1 MLDALLRRG
10 TLIAVI
16 ALIVSV
22 FGLLAALRVPV
33 QMIPDLDVRVVSVQ
47 TRWAGATPQ
56 DVEKEILIEQE
67 NVLRS
72 LPSLQRMKSTA
83 RTGEAVIELEFPFG
97 VDLTEALIRVNNA
110 LSQVPAYPE
119 NVDEPQLFANSF
131 SANAFMYYRIEPLPG
146 NPLGLDI
153 DLVRDFVEDFVRPRL
168 ERVPAVSQIEIRGG
182 AERQIQIWLDA
193 AGLAARGL
201 SIGEVREAIRARNRD
216 VSAGDLDTGK
226 RRYLLRTTGRY
237 RDLAAL
243 EDTLLT
249 QGDRPEVRLRDVATL
264 RFDHFELRALSRVDG
279 VPNVGVAVRREIG
292 SNVIA
297 IKRAMGEAVA
307 RVNAEVLKPA
317 GLQILL
323 TSDDVRYVEDSVANV
338 WQNLALGALLA
349 GATLWWFFRSL
360 PMTGLGMLGIPL
372 CALAAFIGLLLTG
385 RTLNVISLAGVAFAI
400 GMTLDNSIV
409 VLESIERAR
418 QRGLARFDAALQ
430 GVKQVWPAV
439 LASTLTTMLVFAPVL
454 FIEQEAGQLYS
465 DIAVAISAAIFVSM
479 LVAISVLPVASQ
491 RVGTLTRDTGP
502 SAGEGRL
509 MTLIDWLLAAPR
521 RQWGLAAGTVAFTA
535 AALFTLTPAAEYL
548 PEGEE
553 AKTFAR
559 MIAPPGYNLATLAA
573 ISEQVEATFLPQ
585 VQASRAAYMAGET
598 PIPPIAYFNLQVQPE
613 QLRVIA
619 ETVDPG
625 DIDALM
631 AALTAH
637 FRSYPG
643 MRAFASRGSIISSN
657 DGGTR
662 SVNVD
667 IAGQDLATLY
677 GVAEAVYTRAQRVL
691 ENPQINSEPSA
702 LTLAQPLIELRPDW
716 SQLAALGWSAADFGY
731 AVAALSDGA
740 FVDEFFQG
748 DDKID
753 IYFYGPSGPD
763 ASLAMVQQQSVSTPG
778 GRVLPIGALA
788 DWVETVDTDTVR
800 RINGQRTVT
809 LNIIPPRAVP
819 LETGVD
825 RVQRDVID
833 ALIDEGAIPPG
844 VSLDISGAA
853 DQLDATREALGENF
867 AVAVL
872 LCYLLLVA
880 IFSHWG
886 YPLLI
891 LATVPLGI
899 AGGIIGLWLLNL
911 IGGPLAGIRQPFD
924 LITMLGFLIL
934 LGTVVNNP
942 ILVVERAREG
952 LATGLDRTRAV
963 REAVATRIRPV
974 MMTTLTTTFGLAP
987 LVLIPGAGTELYRG
1001 VGAVVLFG
1009 LLFTSLITLTVL
1021 PCLLHLLLGWRRQ
1034 DASASARAGIGPG

>member
-1 MLDALLRRG
+1 MLEGLLRRG

-47 TRWAGATPQ
+47 TRWPGATPQ

-67 NVLRS
+67 TVLRS

-83 RTGEAVIELEFPFG
+83 GTGEAVIELEFPFG

-153 DLVRDFVEDFVRPRL
+153 DLVRDFVDDFVKPRL
-168 ERVPAVSQIEIRGG
+168 ERVPGVSQIEIRGG

-193 AGLAARGL
+193 AGLAARG
-201 SIGEVREAIRARNRD
+201 ITINDVREAIRARNRD

-226 RRYLLRTTGRY
+226 RRYLLRTAGRY

-243 EDTLLT
+243 EDTVLT
-249 QGDRPEVRLRDVATL
+249 AGDRPEVRLRDVAEL
-264 RFDHFELRALSRVDG
+264 RFDHFELRALSRANG
-279 VPNVGVAVRREIG
+279 VPNVGLSVRRETG
-292 SNVIA
+292 SNVID
-297 IKRAMGEAVA
+297 IKRAMTEAVA
-307 RVNAEVLKPA
+307 RVDAEVLRPA
-317 GLQILL
+317 GLQMFL
-323 TSDDVRYVEDSVANV
+323 TSDDVRYVEDSIANV

-360 PMTGLGMLGIPL
+360 PMTALGMLGIPL
-372 CALAAFIGLLLTG
+372 CALAAFIGLLLSG

-418 QRGLARFDAALQ
+418 QRGRARFAAALE
-430 GVKQVWPAV
+430 GVQQVWPAV

-491 RVGTLTRDTGP
+491 RVASLSRQGAE
-502 SAGEGRL
+502 AGEGRL
-509 MTLIDWLLAAPR
+509 MAVIDWLLAAPS
-521 RQWGLAAGTVAFTA
+521 RQWGLAIGALAFTLG
-535 AALFTLTPAAEYL
+535 ALLLLTPAAEYL

-559 MIAPPGYNLATLAA
+559 MIAPPGYNLATMAA
-573 ISEQVEATFLPQ
+573 IGEKVEATFLPQ
-585 VQASRAAYMAGET
+585 VQAERSAYANGDT
-598 PIPPIAYFNLQVQPE
+598 DTPPIAYFNLQIQAE

-631 AALTAH
+631 TALTTH

-667 IAGQDLATLY
+667 IAGQDLAALY
-677 GVAEAVYTRAQRVL
+677 HVAEAVYARAQSVL
-691 ENPQINSEPSA
+691 EDPQINSEPSA

-716 SQLAALGWSAADFGY
+716 SKLAALQWNAADFGY

-753 IYFYGPSGPD
+753 IYFYGPSGPG
-763 ASLAMVQQQSVSTPG
+763 ASLADIQQQPLFVPG
-778 GRVLPIGALA
+778 NSVLPVSALA
-788 DWVETVDTDTVR
+788 EWVETVDTASVR

-809 LNIIPPRAVP
+809 LNIIPPRSVP
-819 LETGVD
+819 LETGVA
-825 RVQRDVID
+825 RVQREVID
-833 ALIDEGAIPPG
+833 ALVAERQIPPG

-952 LATGLDRTRAV
+952 LAAGLERTLAV

-974 MMTTLTTTFGLAP
+974 MMTTLTTSFGLAP

-1021 PCLLHLLLGWRRQ
+1021 PCLLHLLLGWRRSG
-1034 DASASARAGIGPG
+1034 AVSARP

>member
-1 MLDALLRRG
+1 MLEALLRRG

-16 ALIVSV
+16 ALIISV

-47 TRWAGATPQ
+47 TRWPGATPQ

-67 NVLRS
+67 TVLRRV
-72 LPSLQRMKSTA
+72 PSLQRMKSTA
-83 RTGEAVIELEFPFG
+83 STGEAVIELEFPFG

-131 SANAFMYYRIEPLPG
+131 SSNAFMYYRIEPLPG

-153 DLVRDFVEDFVRPRL
+153 DLVRDFVDDVVRPRL
-168 ERVPAVSQIEIRGG
+168 ERVPGVSQIEIRGG

-201 SIGEVREAIRARNRD
+201 SISEVRAAIRARNRD

-226 RRYLLRTTGRY
+226 RRYLLRTSGRY
-237 RDLAAL
+237 RDLAAM
-243 EDTLLT
+243 EETLLSR
-249 QGDRPEVRLRDVATL
+249 GGGPEVRLRDVAEL
-264 RFDHFELRALSRVDG
+264 RFDHFELRGLSRANG
-279 VPNVGVAVRREIG
+279 VPNVGLSVRRETG
-292 SNVIA
+292 SNVIE
-297 IKRAMGEAVA
+297 IKRAMREAVA
-307 RVNAEVLKPA
+307 RVDAEVLQPA
-317 GLQILL
+317 GLRMLL

-349 GATLWWFFRSL
+349 GATLWLFFRSL
-360 PMTGLGMLGIPL
+360 PMTALGMLGIPL

-418 QRGLARFDAALQ
+418 QRGRARFAAALE
-430 GVKQVWPAV
+430 GVQQVGPAV
-439 LASTLTTMLVFAPVL
+439 LASTLTTILVFAPVL
-454 FIEQEAGQLYS
+454 LIEQEAGQLYS

-491 RVGTLTRDTGP
+491 RLERLSPQGTGTAR
-502 SAGEGRL
+502 EGRL
-509 MTLIDWLLAAPR
+509 MAVIDWLLAAPR
-521 RQWGLAAGTVAFTA
+521 RQSGLVVGALAFTVT
-535 AALFTLTPAAEYL
+535 ALVVLTPAAEYL

-559 MIAPPGYNLATLAA
+559 MIAPPGYNLATMAA
-573 ISEQVEATFLPQ
+573 IGEQVEAHFLPQ
-585 VQASRAAYMAGET
+585 LQAGRSAYADAAT
-598 PIPPIAYFNLQVQPE
+598 DIPPIAYFNLQIQPE

-625 DIDALM
+625 DIEALM
-631 AALTAH
+631 AALTRH

-667 IAGQDLATLY
+667 IAGQDLAALY
-677 GVAEAVYTRAQRVL
+677 AVAEAVYARAQSVL
-691 ENPQINSEPSA
+691 ERPQINSEPSA

-716 SQLAALGWSAADFGY
+716 SALAALGWNAADFGY

-740 FVDEFFQG
+740 FVDEYFQG

-753 IYFYGPSGPD
+753 IYFYGPGGPGAGLGD
-763 ASLAMVQQQSVSTPG
+763 IQQQPLYVPG
-778 GRVLPIGALA
+778 GSVQPVGALA
-788 DWVETVDTDTVR
+788 EWVETVDTGTVR

-809 LNIIPPRAVP
+809 LNIIPPRAIP
-819 LETGVD
+819 LETGVQ
-825 RVQRDVID
+825 RVQREVID
-833 ALIDEGAIPPG
+833 ALAAEGRIPPG

-853 DQLDATREALGENF
+853 DQLDATRAALGENF
-867 AVAVL
+867 LVAVL

-924 LITMLGFLIL
+924 LITMLGLLIL

-952 LATGLDRTRAV
+952 LAAGLDRTRAV

-1001 VGAVVLFG
+1001 VGAVVLSG

-1021 PCLLHLLLGWRRQ
+1021 PCLLHLLLGWGARGTV
-1034 DASASARAGIGPG
+1034 SARA